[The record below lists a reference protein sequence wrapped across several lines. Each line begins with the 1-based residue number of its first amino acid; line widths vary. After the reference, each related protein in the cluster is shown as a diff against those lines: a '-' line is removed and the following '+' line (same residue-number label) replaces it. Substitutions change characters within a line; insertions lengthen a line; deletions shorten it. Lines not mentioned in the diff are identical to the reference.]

1 MAFVGTHKGTRQY
14 TGDETGN
21 VVLGQ
26 AGFDVLPAGE
36 YEAGTTAGYE
46 NVKFWVGI
54 KAVNHATN
62 ASSVEARG
70 VNGGDLTR
78 DGAAYDGI
86 SDNPI
91 ELAAGDIIYGA
102 FDLIKVGTSD
112 VVLAYRG

>member
-86 SDNPI
+86 SAL

-102 FDLIKVGTSD
+102 FDKIKVGTLD
-112 VVLAYRG
+112 TVLAYRG